1 LVWDRQHSRIDLDQR
16 LLSHKPRLSIL
27 PPDYFSLL
35 PVLMANM
42 AKKKP
47 VLEVVNSSGLTDA
60 DWIGINKVRRA
71 YERGGWDGFW
81 SEFETLGDDLI
92 LQVTVAG
99 AFFPDAIR
107 EAIEDELAE
116 SGLALE
122 DLREF
127 VKKKEALAIV
137 H

>member
-1 LVWDRQHSRIDLDQR
+1 MRLFVASRAELEGGDGSTSVWYGAGNSTPHIDLGHR
-16 LLSHKPRLSIL
+16 LLSL
-27 PPDYFSLL
+27 
-35 PVLMANM
+35 A
-42 AKKKP
+42 
-47 VLEVVNSSGLTDA
+47 VVNSSGLTDA
-60 DWIGINKVRRA
+60 DWIEINKVRRA
-71 YERGGWDGFW
+71 YERGGWDAFW
-81 SEFETLGDDLI
+81 SELETLGDDLI
-92 LQVTVAG
+92 VKIKVVG

-127 VKKKEALAIV
+127 LKKNEALATE

>member
-1 LVWDRQHSRIDLDQR
+1 
-16 LLSHKPRLSIL
+16 
-27 PPDYFSLL
+27 
-35 PVLMANM
+35 MANM

-47 VLEVVNSSGLTDA
+47 VLEVVNSSGLTHA

-71 YERGGWDGFW
+71 YERGGWDAFW
-81 SEFETLGDDLI
+81 SELETLGDDFI
-92 LQVTVAG
+92 LKITVVG

-127 VKKKEALAIV
+127 LKKNEVLATE

>member
-1 LVWDRQHSRIDLDQR
+1 
-16 LLSHKPRLSIL
+16 
-27 PPDYFSLL
+27 
-35 PVLMANM
+35 
-42 AKKKP
+42 
-47 VLEVVNSSGLTDA
+47 
-60 DWIGINKVRRA
+60 
-71 YERGGWDGFW
+71 
-81 SEFETLGDDLI
+81 LI
-92 LQVTVAG
+92 LQIAVAG

>member
-1 LVWDRQHSRIDLDQR
+1 MGPAIPHPHIDLGQR
-16 LLSHKPRLSIL
+16 LLSQES
-27 PPDYFSLL
+27 DYPCCRPVIFFASLG
-35 PVLMANM
+35 ANM
-42 AKKKP
+42 AKKA
-47 VLEVVNSSGLTDA
+47 LEVVNSSGLTDA
-60 DWIGINKVRRA
+60 DWIEINKVRRA
-71 YERGGWDGFW
+71 YERGGWDAFW
-81 SEFETLGDDLI
+81 SELETLGDDLI
-92 LQVTVAG
+92 VKIKVVG

-127 VKKKEALAIV
+127 LKKNEALATE